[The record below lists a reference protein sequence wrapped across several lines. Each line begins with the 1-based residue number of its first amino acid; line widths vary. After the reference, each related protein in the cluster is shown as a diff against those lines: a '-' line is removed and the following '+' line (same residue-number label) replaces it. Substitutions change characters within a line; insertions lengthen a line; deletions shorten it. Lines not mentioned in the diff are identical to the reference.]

1 MSADVDAEQEVDFG
15 RLARR
20 VLARWWLP
28 VGGLVIGVAIGYAA
42 TLGGSNTY
50 RAEAILAL
58 GTPFTSNGSP
68 IAGLTN
74 NPRAVT
80 ELANAQN
87 ALVRA
92 NAAGGPPARAL
103 TGKIAIRTIG
113 SGLPGKAQ
121 GPPIVGIAVKGSR
134 PKRVADAA
142 NSIAA
147 TVASSLTQG
156 FVNGQVK
163 AYLLQ
168 LQTQNAQLAVLKDRI
183 ANLQVVIGDKSLS
196 PINRLLLVTQL
207 DNAEQRSG
215 TLLDAKSQTQQS
227 LLLANNI
234 EAPRILSRAVAVQT
248 TARSKHNSMA
258 VGGLIGLILGLLAAL
273 LWDWTAGRM
282 NRRPAV

>member
-1 MSADVDAEQEVDFG
+1 MVDFG
-15 RLARR
+15 RPLRR

-168 LQTQNAQLAVLKDRI
+168 LQTQNAQLAVCWESDRI
-183 ANLQVVIGDKSLS
+183 ANLQVVIGDKSAV
-196 PINRLLLVTQL
+196 PDQQAAARHP
-207 DNAEQRSG
+207 ARQRRAAQRHPPRRQVA
-215 TLLDAKSQTQQS
+215 DA
-227 LLLANNI
+227 
-234 EAPRILSRAVAVQT
+234 AVAA
-248 TARSKHNSMA
+248 AR
-258 VGGLIGLILGLLAAL
+258 
-273 LWDWTAGRM
+273 
-282 NRRPAV
+282 